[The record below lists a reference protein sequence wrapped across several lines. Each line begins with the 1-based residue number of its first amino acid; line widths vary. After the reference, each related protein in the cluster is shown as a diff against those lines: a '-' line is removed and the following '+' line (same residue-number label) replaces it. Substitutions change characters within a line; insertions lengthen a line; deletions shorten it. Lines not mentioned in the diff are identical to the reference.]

1 MPTVERESRESFGKP
16 NTEYADVISCFKE
29 PTNRTNSS
37 DVESISSYAQME
49 DKAHR
54 QKKTAEERASSMYQE
69 INFGPTYSNES
80 PDPSYTNQVQ
90 VPEYETERCS
100 SNHTGSKED
109 TESASN
115 NSLYTSLIVGESSEY
130 VFSSNEKENYNQ
142 YKL

>member
-1 MPTVERESRESFGKP
+1 
-16 NTEYADVISCFKE
+16 
-29 PTNRTNSS
+29 
-37 DVESISSYAQME
+37 ME
-49 DKAHR
+49 DKAHC
-54 QKKTAEERASSMYQE
+54 QKNTAEERASSMYQE

-90 VPEYETERCS
+90 VPEYETERFS

-115 NSLYTSLIVGESSEY
+115 KSLYTSLIVGDSSDY

-142 YKL
+142 YEL